1 MPAAHKHGS
10 STIGVIDIFAGPGG
24 LGEGFSSFT
33 SSSAKHPFDVV
44 ASAEMEMAAH
54 ATLQLRTFMRLAE
67 RKSGCVPRAY
77 YDFLKRIANGEAE
90 RPSECF
96 REGRWGTIWKEA
108 EARAMNLTLG
118 QEADNRRLYGRI
130 REVRR
135 VHDEI
140 VLIGGPPCQA
150 YSLVGRA
157 RQRNVDGF
165 STKGTPKHFLYR
177 QYLRILADF
186 APAVFVMENVKGIL
200 TSVVGGREMFKAITK
215 DLSDP
220 AAAVGG
226 SARHGVGSNHRYVLL
241 PVHVGHNQLRTSELV
256 ADHPERFVVRCE
268 YHGVPQARHRVIIM
282 GVRDDLMHSGI
293 ARIPGLTGN
302 DGGPVSVDEALQGL
316 PRLRSGVSRQID
328 NANVWHKTINCERAR
343 LSRELRSVLPD
354 VAACLADMR
363 PAHRLP
369 RMSSRYASGTS
380 RYSKRVRDPEQAVV
394 LNHETR
400 GHMESD
406 LGRYLFCAAFAQERG
421 RSPTA
426 ENFPWQVAPD
436 HQNWGTGAFSDR
448 FRVQLRGRPSSTVT
462 SHLSKDGHAFIHWD
476 PNQCRSLTVRE
487 AARLQTFPDNYV
499 FLGNR
504 TQQYV
509 QVGNAVPP
517 LIAEQIARVVWQVL
531 NGA

>member
-1 MPAAHKHGS
+1 MPTAHKHS
-10 STIGVIDIFAGPGG
+10 LSTIGVIDIFAGPGG

-44 ASAEMEMAAH
+44 ASAEMEAAAH
-54 ATLQLRTFMRLAE
+54 ATLRLRTFMRLVE
-67 RKSGCVPRAY
+67 VKSGSIPRAY
-77 YDFLKRIANGEAE
+77 YDYLGRIANGEAE

-96 REGRWGTIWKEA
+96 GKGVWSSLWKEA
-108 EARAMNLTLG
+108 ETRAMNLTLG
-118 QEADNRRLYGRI
+118 QEADNRQLHNRI
-130 REVRR
+130 RDVRR
-135 VHDEI
+135 VYDEI

-165 STKGTPKHFLYR
+165 RTKGTSKHFLYR

-200 TSVVGGREMFKAITK
+200 TSVVGGSEMFKAITK

-220 AAAVGG
+220 AVAVGG
-226 SARHGVGSNHRYVLL
+226 PTRNGVGIHRYVLL
-241 PVHVGHNQLRTSELV
+241 PVHIGCDQLRTSDLIT
-256 ADHPERFVVRCE
+256 DHPERLVVRCE
-268 YHGVPQARHRVIIM
+268 RHGVPQARHRVIIM

-293 ARIPGLTGN
+293 ARIPGFAVKDNASL
-302 DGGPVSVDEALQGL
+302 SVGEALQGL
-316 PRLRSGVSRQID
+316 PKLRSGVSRQID
-328 NANVWHKTINCERAR
+328 DANRWQEVLIRERAR

-354 VAACLADMR
+354 VAARIADIR

-369 RMSSRYASGTS
+369 RMSSRYSAGTS
-380 RYSKRVRDPEQAVV
+380 RFAKHLRDPKQAVV

-406 LGRYLFCAAFAQERG
+406 LARYLFCAAFAKERG

-426 ENFPWQVAPD
+426 EDFPWQVAPN

-487 AARLQTFPDNYV
+487 AARLQTFPDNYA
-499 FLGNR
+499 FLGTR

-517 LIAEQIARVVWQVL
+517 LIAEQIARVVWQVFA
-531 NGA
+531 GA